1 MLEILSLLPNHWD
14 WVVYFGCA
22 ILIGMSKSGIQNIGT
37 LTVPLFALIF
47 GAKLSTGIV
56 LILLIM
62 ADLLAVIYYRKKFIW
77 AEVLKLIPLAL
88 IGLIT
93 GLILGLYVDDKTF
106 KIVIGICILISIS
119 FMLLLSRVSEI
130 VQNRLIAQSW
140 YAPLFG
146 WILGFSTMVG
156 NAAGPA
162 LPVYMLSK
170 RMDKIAFAA
179 TSAWFIFILN
189 IVKVPLQVFVW
200 ENINWNGIFLNLLGF
215 PFILLGFYSGLKI
228 INILPE
234 KSFRTLIQILVVI
247 SSILLTVL
255 S

>member
-1 MLEILSLLPNHWD
+1 MLEVLSLLPNHWH

-47 GAKLSTGIV
+47 GAKISTGIV
-56 LILLIM
+56 LMLLIM

-88 IGLIT
+88 VGLIT
-93 GLILGLYVDDKTF
+93 GLILGLYVDDRTF

-119 FMLLLSRVSEI
+119 FMLLLNKVSEI
-130 VQNRLIAQSW
+130 VQTRLISQSW

-162 LPVYMLSK
+162 LSVYMLSK
-170 RMDKIAFAA
+170 RMDKITFAA

-189 IVKVPLQVFVW
+189 IVKVPLQVIVW
-200 ENINWNGIFLNLLGF
+200 ENINWNGILLNLLAF
-215 PFILLGFYSGLKI
+215 PFMLFGFYAGLKI

-234 KSFRTLIQILVVI
+234 KSFRALIQILVVI
-247 SSILLTVL
+247 SSILLIIL
-255 S
+255 

>member
-1 MLEILSLLPNHWD
+1 MLEVLSLLPSHWQ
-14 WVVYFGCA
+14 WLVYFGCA
-22 ILIGMSKSGIQNIGT
+22 MLIGMSKSGIQNIGT

-77 AEVLKLIPLAL
+77 AEVTKLMPLAL
-88 IGLIT
+88 VGLIT
-93 GLILGLYVDDKTF
+93 GLLLGLHVDDRAF
-106 KIVIGICILISIS
+106 KVAIGICILVSVS
-119 FMLLLSRVSEI
+119 FMFILNKVSES
-130 VQNRLIAQSW
+130 AQSKLISKPW

-146 WILGFSTMVG
+146 WLLGFSTMIG

-162 LPVYMLSK
+162 LSVYMLSK

-189 IVKVPLQVFVW
+189 MVKVPLQLFVW
-200 ENINWNGIFLNLLGF
+200 DNIIWNGIFLNLLAI
-215 PFILLGFYSGLKI
+215 PFIMIGFFLGLKI
-228 INILPE
+228 IDKLPE
-234 KSFRTLIQILVVI
+234 KSFRGLIQVLVIL
-247 SSILLTVL
+247 SSILLIIL
-255 S
+255 